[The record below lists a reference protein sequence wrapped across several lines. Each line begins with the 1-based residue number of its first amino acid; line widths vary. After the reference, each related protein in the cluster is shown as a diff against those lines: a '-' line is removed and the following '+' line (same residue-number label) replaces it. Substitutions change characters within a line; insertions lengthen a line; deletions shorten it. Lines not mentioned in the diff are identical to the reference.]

1 MRRPS
6 LDAEARAVWRAA
18 DVSGLAGPV
27 TTPRFRSSGDDQTL
41 FDRIRLENTT
51 VPFGPAE
58 GCASRVVPNVRRSGG
73 PALRPKGS
81 SGSDQTC
88 SRSENR
94 TRASRQLS
102 GPIE

>member
-6 LDAEARAVWRAA
+6 LDADARAVWRAA

-41 FDRIRLENTT
+41 FDRIKLENAT

-73 PALRPKGS
+73 LPATGATGS
-81 SGSDQTC
+81 SGSDQMC
-88 SRSENR
+88 SRSENS
-94 TRASRQLS
+94 TR
-102 GPIE
+102 E